1 MGDMKTVL
9 KLEVKEK
16 QTLQSLLSQ
25 EQIQDVMCGKLVPS
39 CDGHKMKL
47 DDVVKGTVMLLTP
60 LQAG

>member
-1 MGDMKTVL
+1 MKTLL

-16 QTLQSLLSQ
+16 QTLQNLLSQ
-25 EQIQDVMCGKLVPS
+25 QQIEDVMCGKLVPS

-47 DDVVKGTVMLLTP
+47 DDDVKGTVLLLTP